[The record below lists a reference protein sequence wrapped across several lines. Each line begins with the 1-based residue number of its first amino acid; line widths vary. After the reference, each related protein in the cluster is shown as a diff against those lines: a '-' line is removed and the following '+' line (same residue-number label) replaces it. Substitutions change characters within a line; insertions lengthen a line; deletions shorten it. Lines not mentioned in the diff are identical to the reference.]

1 MDSQGESDVLQSTLL
16 PVPHQHDPSLP
27 NPNPEDA
34 LSSTFLRF
42 QAVEVM
48 RDMPLIE
55 GSTWAVVSKSWWRR
69 FEKAATGQ
77 VDKEGGV
84 DETGLG
90 PVDNSPL
97 LDMDGCLN
105 EDLIEGVDFD
115 CVPEVAWDWLIHL
128 YVLAGIK
135 SSWLIYL
142 LNSDMARLN
151 KVLSKEKSSLVA
163 FMARPP

>member
-1 MDSQGESDVLQSTLL
+1 
-16 PVPHQHDPSLP
+16 
-27 NPNPEDA
+27 
-34 LSSTFLRF
+34 
-42 QAVEVM
+42 
-48 RDMPLIE
+48 
-55 GSTWAVVSKSWWRR
+55 
-69 FEKAATGQ
+69 
-77 VDKEGGV
+77 
-84 DETGLG
+84 
-90 PVDNSPL
+90 
-97 LDMDGCLN
+97 MDGCLN

-128 YVLAGIK
+128 YVLAAIK